1 MTASPL
7 GEMSALAM
15 AAPMWLRLGL
25 AVVAAEAEGVAGRV
39 EEHPDVLLWL
49 GRSLTAE
56 SHARPGRWQ
65 G

>member
-1 MTASPL
+1 
-7 GEMSALAM
+7 
-15 AAPMWLRLGL
+15 MWLRLWL
-25 AVVAAEAEGVAGRV
+25 ALVAAEAEGVAGRV